1 MCISYPATVR
11 NGWRRL
17 RGGAQL
23 LAVLGEHGLEVLQL
37 RVWNRHSPIA
47 RHMASKAVV
56 NRRSREGK
64 HGGHIRTQDFH
75 VVAHHRVKLV
85 HKVDALVSALACVAP
100 LLLQL
105 QQGWRVLSNLS
116 KVTHATS
123 LVARKNKGA
132 VRAVR
137 TCRRT
142 RRWEGGGLTLSRMR
156 RRALAM

>member
-1 MCISYPATVR
+1 MAPIGQRLGPSRRSTAEGIAYPATVR
-11 NGWRRL
+11 YGWRRL

-37 RVWNRHSPIA
+37 RVWYRYSPDRA
-47 RHMASKAVV
+47 PYDKQGGRQPPKPA
-56 NRRSREGK
+56 GK
-64 HGGHIRTQDFH
+64 HGEHIRTQDFH
-75 VVAHHRVKLV
+75 MVAHHRVKLV

-123 LVARKNKGA
+123 LVARKT
-132 VRAVR
+132 RAR
-137 TCRRT
+137 IAR
-142 RRWEGGGLTLSRMR
+142 
-156 RRALAM
+156 